1 MNVTPG
7 GTVQNSKPGKKK
19 HSKHH
24 SAKAQ
29 APQPQV
35 FMVQL
40 PPGAM
45 AGQQMMIT
53 SPFTGQD
60 MTVVVPM
67 GVPPGGQFQVQG

>member
-1 MNVTPG
+1 
-7 GTVQNSKPGKKK
+7 
-19 HSKHH
+19 
-24 SAKAQ
+24 
-29 APQPQV
+29 
-35 FMVQL
+35 MVQR

-60 MTVVVPM
+60 SAVVVPM